1 MIIDI
6 FLMNGYGLYVWSAF
20 VFTFL
25 ICLTLYLKTKK
36 TLNKLE
42 KDFKEEVKKLSSEKV
57 DTLNTGKISKEI
69 LTSQTK
75 VK

>member
-1 MIIDI
+1 MDTVY
-6 FLMNGYGLYVWSAF
+6 MVWSAF

>member
-1 MIIDI
+1 
-6 FLMNGYGLYVWSAF
+6 
-20 VFTFL
+20 
-25 ICLTLYLKTKK
+25 LYLKTKK

>member
-6 FLMNGYGLYVWSAF
+6 FLMTGYGLYVWSAF